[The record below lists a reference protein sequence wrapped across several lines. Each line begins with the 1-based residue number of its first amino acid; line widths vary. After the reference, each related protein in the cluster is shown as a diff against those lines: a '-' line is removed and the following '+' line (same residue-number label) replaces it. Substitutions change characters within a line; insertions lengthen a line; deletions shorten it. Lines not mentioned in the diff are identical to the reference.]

1 MAARYLGFMGANHG
15 SPFFVERLFGD
26 PARASLCAAAAG
38 CGSSADGQSA
48 GMAIE
53 ANADGSTTLPFSALN
68 PYAGRQL
75 RMQLRMIFRLVDQFM
90 RLRRLDFERHRLEGI
105 VQDLLAVVRESFAT
119 ADLCLPEATVSTSD
133 RKQCVLELEE
143 LSRAIGLSQAMPPSQ
158 LAHALD
164 SVVVNCVILD
174 SVQRDIEKASLEVA
188 AHHAS

>member
-1 MAARYLGFMGANHG
+1 
-15 SPFFVERLFGD
+15 
-26 PARASLCAAAAG
+26 
-38 CGSSADGQSA
+38 
-48 GMAIE
+48 
-53 ANADGSTTLPFSALN
+53 
-68 PYAGRQL
+68 
-75 RMQLRMIFRLVDQFM
+75 MQLRMIFRLVDQFM